1 MIRLG
6 RRSKAFIHG
15 EGIGLYGLTR
25 HGLWGPD
32 SALSTGLCGHTQITK
47 ESNTSISSG
56 PQSPSLRNAKTV
68 IHGVPMA
75 AIHQLIMQFGIEEA
89 RRQAVTKHE
98 RMVVEAAYQVLSDD
112 AERMGF
118 TYSGFALTS
127 LPHKPQESTTWRRE
141 GHNLTLVL
149 QAGVDQQERNLG
161 LPYGSY
167 ARFILLF
174 LQSEAIRTRSREIEL
189 GRSMKVWLGSMGLS
203 IGGKTYKQVA
213 EQARRISGCTLTF
226 YADRAGAR
234 IESRSRFVKTAI
246 TMTVEDQ
253 PSLWQDRVMLDE
265 DFFRALSEHPV
276 PVSESALR
284 AIGPRSMVIDTY
296 IWLAYRLHALK
307 RDVEVGWPSL
317 YGQFGAGFKSI
328 KRFKQHFADCVAL
341 AIAAYPEARL
351 SISNRGVVLQ
361 PSRPAIA
368 KL

>member
-1 MIRLG
+1 
-6 RRSKAFIHG
+6 
-15 EGIGLYGLTR
+15 
-25 HGLWGPD
+25 
-32 SALSTGLCGHTQITK
+32 
-47 ESNTSISSG
+47 
-56 PQSPSLRNAKTV
+56 
-68 IHGVPMA
+68 MA
-75 AIHQLIMQFGIEEA
+75 EIHQLILLNGIEEA
-89 RRQAVTKHE
+89 RRQAVSKHE

-127 LPHKPQESTTWRRE
+127 LPHKPPETTTWRRE

-149 QAGVDQQERNLG
+149 QAGVDRNEKSLG

-203 IGGKTYKQVA
+203 IGGKTYKQVN

-226 YADRAGAR
+226 YADRTGAQ
-234 IESRSRFVKTAI
+234 IRSRGGFVKSEI
-246 TMTVEDQ
+246 TMTNVAGDQ
-253 PSLWQDRVMLDE
+253 PALWQDRVMLDE
-265 DFFRALSEHPV
+265 DFYRALSEHPV
-276 PVSESALR
+276 PVSETALR
-284 AIGPRSMVIDTY
+284 AIGPRSMVIDVY

-307 RDVEVGWPSL
+307 RDVDVGWPAL

-341 AIAAYPEARL
+341 AVAAYPEARV
-351 SISNRGVVLQ
+351 SISSRGMVLQ

-368 KL
+368 KA

>member
-1 MIRLG
+1 
-6 RRSKAFIHG
+6 
-15 EGIGLYGLTR
+15 
-25 HGLWGPD
+25 
-32 SALSTGLCGHTQITK
+32 
-47 ESNTSISSG
+47 
-56 PQSPSLRNAKTV
+56 
-68 IHGVPMA
+68 MA
-75 AIHQLIMQFGIEEA
+75 EVHQLILLNGIEEA
-89 RRQAVTKHE
+89 RRQAVSKHE

-127 LPHKPQESTTWRRE
+127 LPHKPPETTTWRRE

-149 QAGVDQQERNLG
+149 QAGVDRQERSLG

-203 IGGKTYKQVA
+203 IGGKTYRQVN

-226 YADRAGAR
+226 YADRTGAQ
-234 IESRSRFVKTAI
+234 IRSRGGFVKSEI
-246 TMTVEDQ
+246 TMTNVVGDQ
-253 PSLWQDRVMLDE
+253 PALWQDRVMLDE
-265 DFFRALSEHPV
+265 DFYRALSEHPV
-276 PVSESALR
+276 PVSETALR
-284 AIGPRSMVIDTY
+284 AIGPRSMVIDVY

-307 RDVEVGWPSL
+307 RDVEVGWPAL

-341 AIAAYPEARL
+341 AVAAYPEARV
-351 SISNRGVVLQ
+351 SISTRGMILQ

-368 KL
+368 KA